1 MSRLQNLGCV
11 LWGIACGVSAAGAQ
25 ALPTPSAPAVAR
37 VNASSASVP
46 ATGSLLITIKELDA
60 TTAADATLLTEPTDV
75 VGASTTPPTVTF
87 DRPLAL
93 PTTGS
98 QRNWVLPFRVAGMP
112 AGAELTRYFSFK
124 LGTADWTLGYQLS
137 SPAAVVTSW
146 GLKPTPVQVRAIA
159 PDEPLPL
166 SVTIVGPCPSPASAS
181 RRWCWSSRAANAHW
195 QPAS

>member
-112 AGAELTRYFSFK
+112 TGAELTRYFSFK